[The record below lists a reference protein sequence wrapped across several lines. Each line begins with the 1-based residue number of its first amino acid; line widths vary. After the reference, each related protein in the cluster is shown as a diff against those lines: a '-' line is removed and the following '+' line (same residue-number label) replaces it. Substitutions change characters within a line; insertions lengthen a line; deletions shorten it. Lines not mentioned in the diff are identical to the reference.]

1 VLLTIENCFHR
12 LNYIGAVSLT
22 IEGAI
27 TYKTKLIEE
36 NGYGGYALDKL

>member
-1 VLLTIENCFHR
+1 MLLTIENYFHR

-27 TYKTKLIEE
+27 TFKKEYIEE
-36 NGYGGYALDKL
+36 NGYGGYELDKL